1 MFCQSG
7 NILPDINHPIEFVKG
22 IGPRKAELLKKA
34 FNVTTIGDLIMQFPF
49 RYIDKTTVK
58 PINQVTINDEWVLI
72 KAKVLYTE
80 LAGKGRGRLIAHV
93 SDRSGVMEL
102 VWFQGIKYI
111 ETLLEKG
118 REWLF
123 YGKINVFNGK
133 INLPHPEL
141 ETPSVE
147 GQPDFLLPIYSS
159 TEGLTRAGFN
169 MKFRRE
175 LMSKWLNELTHND
188 FPEMIPE
195 ELIRTMQLPTRFGSI
210 RHMHFP
216 TSLKTAEQAKRR
228 LIFEEFFVNQT
239 TLIMQKLYR
248 KNYIHGYNFSI
259 IGNYFN
265 KFYNNHL
272 PFDLTNAQKRVIKEI
287 RTDMGSGFQLNRLLQ
302 GDVGSGKTIVALM
315 SALIAVDNGFQTCI
329 MAPLEIL
336 AQQHYKN
343 ILRYTEPLGLKIAL
357 LTGTTK
363 KKDREQIL
371 AELASGEISIIIG
384 THALIEP
391 IVRFHKLGLVIIDE
405 QHRFGVE
412 QRAALWSKATPL
424 PPHVIVMTATPIPR
438 TLAMSVFGDL
448 DVSII
453 DELPPGR
460 KPIKTIHYHELKRT
474 EMEALMRHE
483 LGIGRQVFVVF
494 PLIEESEKVDLEN
507 LQMGYDRIFRAF
519 PPPKYQISVV
529 HGKMKAADKEYEM
542 NRFIQ
547 HKTNILVA
555 TTVIEVGVDIPNAS
569 VMIIEN
575 ADRFGLSQLH
585 QLRGRVGR
593 GAEQSYCVLMTG
605 FKLTLDAKK
614 RLKTMVDTDNG
625 FTIAEVDMQ
634 LRGPGSIEGVRQSGG
649 PDFRLANLSSH
660 QDIFQLANEAAIK
673 ILTEDPKLDLPKN
686 TGLRKFMA
694 TRLKMNKDMSKIG

>member
-93 SDRSGVMEL
+93 SDGSGVMEL

-118 REWLF
+118 KEWLF

>member
-93 SDRSGVMEL
+93 SDGSGVMEL

-118 REWLF
+118 KEWLF

-141 ETPSVE
+141 ETPSIE

-605 FKLTLDAKK
+605 FQLTLDAKK

-686 TGLRKFMA
+686 IGLRKFMA

>member
-1 MFCQSG
+1 M
-7 NILPDINHPIEFVKG
+7 PDINHPIEFVKG

-93 SDRSGVMEL
+93 SDGSGVMEL

-118 REWLF
+118 KEWLF

-363 KKDREQIL
+363 KKEREQIL
-371 AELASGEISIIIG
+371 AELANGEISIIIG

-460 KPIKTIHYHELKRT
+460 KPIKTIHYHGLKRT

-483 LGIGRQVFVVF
+483 LSIGRQVFVVF

-605 FKLTLDAKK
+605 FQLTLDAKK

-686 TGLRKFMA
+686 IGLRKFMA

>member
-93 SDRSGVMEL
+93 SDGSGVMEL

-141 ETPSVE
+141 ETPSIE

-686 TGLRKFMA
+686 IGLRKFMA

>member
-93 SDRSGVMEL
+93 SDGSGVMEL

-118 REWLF
+118 KEWLF

-363 KKDREQIL
+363 KKEREQIL
-371 AELASGEISIIIG
+371 AELANGEISIIIG

-424 PPHVIVMTATPIPR
+424 PPHVILMTATPIPR

-483 LGIGRQVFVVF
+483 LSIGRQVFVVF

-605 FKLTLDAKK
+605 FQLTLDAKK

-686 TGLRKFMA
+686 IGLRKFMA

>member
-93 SDRSGVMEL
+93 SDGSGVMEL

>member
-1 MFCQSG
+1 M
-7 NILPDINHPIEFVKG
+7 PDINHPIEFVKG

-34 FNVTTIGDLIMQFPF
+34 FNVTTIGHLIMQSPF

>member
-1 MFCQSG
+1 M
-7 NILPDINHPIEFVKG
+7 PDLNQPIEFVKG

-34 FNVTTIGDLIMQFPF
+34 FNVTTIGDLIMQFPY
-49 RYIDKTTVK
+49 RYIDKTTVR
-58 PINQVTINDEWVLI
+58 PINQITINDEWVLI

-80 LAGKGRGRLIAHV
+80 IAGKGRGRLIAHV
-93 SDRSGVMEL
+93 SDGTGVMEL

-111 ETLLEKG
+111 ETFLEKG
-118 REWLF
+118 KEWLF

-133 INLPHPEL
+133 INLPHPEM
-141 ETPSVE
+141 ETPSTE

-159 TEGLTRAGFN
+159 TEGLNRAGFT

-175 LMSKWLNELTHND
+175 LMAKWLNELTHND
-188 FPEMIPE
+188 FTEMIPE
-195 ELIRTMQLPTRFGSI
+195 ELMRSMQLPTRFGSI
-210 RHMHFP
+210 RYMHFP
-216 TSLKTAEQAKRR
+216 TNLKTAEQAKRR
-228 LIFEEFFVNQT
+228 LIFEEFFVNQC

-248 KNYIHGYNFSI
+248 KNYIQGYNFSV
-259 IGNYFN
+259 IGHYFN
-265 KFYNNHL
+265 EFFNNHL

-315 SALIAVDNGFQTCI
+315 SALIAVDNGFQAGI

-363 KKDREQIL
+363 KKERETIL
-371 AELASGEISIIIG
+371 AALALGEINIIIG

-391 IVRFHKLGLVIIDE
+391 AVRFHKLGLVIIDE

-412 QRAALWSKATPL
+412 QRAALWSKAAPL

-438 TLAMSVFGDL
+438 TLAMSVYGDL

-474 EMEALMRHE
+474 EMETLMRHE

-494 PLIEESEKVDLEN
+494 PLIEESEKMDLEN

-529 HGKMKAADKEYEM
+529 HGKMKAADKEHEM

-547 HKTNILVA
+547 HQTNILVA

-593 GAEQSYCVLMTG
+593 GADQSYCVLMTG
-605 FKLTLDAKK
+605 FKLSLDAKK

-649 PDFRLANLSSH
+649 PDFRLANLSTH

-673 ILTEDPKLDLPKN
+673 ILTEDPKLEMPKN
-686 TGLRKFMA
+686 TGLRSCMA
-694 TRLKMNKDMSKIG
+694 KRLKQNRDMSKIG

>member
-1 MFCQSG
+1 M
-7 NILPDINHPIEFVKG
+7 PDINHPIEFVKG

-93 SDRSGVMEL
+93 SDGSGVMEL

-118 REWLF
+118 KEWLF

-141 ETPSVE
+141 ETPSIE

-686 TGLRKFMA
+686 IGLRKFMA

>member
-483 LGIGRQVFVVF
+483 LSIGRQVFVVF

-686 TGLRKFMA
+686 IGLRKFMA

>member
-363 KKDREQIL
+363 KKEREQIL
-371 AELASGEISIIIG
+371 AELANGEISIIIG

>member
-239 TLIMQKLYR
+239 TLIMHKLYR

>member
-1 MFCQSG
+1 LFCQSG

-93 SDRSGVMEL
+93 SDGSGVMEL

>member
-118 REWLF
+118 KEWLF

-363 KKDREQIL
+363 KKEREQIL
-371 AELASGEISIIIG
+371 AELANGEISIIIG

>member
-1 MFCQSG
+1 M
-7 NILPDINHPIEFVKG
+7 PDINHPIEFVKG

-93 SDRSGVMEL
+93 SDGSGVMEL

-118 REWLF
+118 KEWLF

-363 KKDREQIL
+363 KKEREQIL
-371 AELASGEISIIIG
+371 AELANGEISIIIG

-483 LGIGRQVFVVF
+483 LSIGRQVFVVF

-542 NRFIQ
+542 NR
-547 HKTNILVA
+547 
-555 TTVIEVGVDIPNAS
+555 
-569 VMIIEN
+569 
-575 ADRFGLSQLH
+575 
-585 QLRGRVGR
+585 
-593 GAEQSYCVLMTG
+593 
-605 FKLTLDAKK
+605 
-614 RLKTMVDTDNG
+614 
-625 FTIAEVDMQ
+625 
-634 LRGPGSIEGVRQSGG
+634 
-649 PDFRLANLSSH
+649 
-660 QDIFQLANEAAIK
+660 
-673 ILTEDPKLDLPKN
+673 
-686 TGLRKFMA
+686 
-694 TRLKMNKDMSKIG
+694 

>member
-93 SDRSGVMEL
+93 SDGSGVMEL

-118 REWLF
+118 KEWLF

-363 KKDREQIL
+363 KKEREQIL
-371 AELASGEISIIIG
+371 AELANGEISIIIG

-483 LGIGRQVFVVF
+483 LSIGRQVFVVF

-686 TGLRKFMA
+686 IGLRKFMA

>member
-93 SDRSGVMEL
+93 SDGSGVMEL

-118 REWLF
+118 KEWLF

-141 ETPSVE
+141 ETPSIE

>member
-1 MFCQSG
+1 M
-7 NILPDINHPIEFVKG
+7 PDINHPIEFVKG

-93 SDRSGVMEL
+93 SDGSGVMEL

-118 REWLF
+118 KEWLF

-363 KKDREQIL
+363 KKEREQIL
-371 AELASGEISIIIG
+371 AELANGEISIIIG

-605 FKLTLDAKK
+605 FQLTLDAKK

>member
-93 SDRSGVMEL
+93 SDGSGVMEL

-118 REWLF
+118 KEWLF

-141 ETPSVE
+141 ETPSIE

-686 TGLRKFMA
+686 IGLRKFMA

>member
-118 REWLF
+118 KEWLF

-141 ETPSVE
+141 ETPSIE

>member
-1 MFCQSG
+1 M
-7 NILPDINHPIEFVKG
+7 PDINHPIEFVKG

-686 TGLRKFMA
+686 IGLRKFMA

>member
-93 SDRSGVMEL
+93 SDGSGVMEL

-118 REWLF
+118 KEWLF

-686 TGLRKFMA
+686 IGLRKFMA

>member
-1 MFCQSG
+1 M
-7 NILPDINHPIEFVKG
+7 PDINHPIEFVKG

>member
-686 TGLRKFMA
+686 IGLRKFMA

>member
-1 MFCQSG
+1 M
-7 NILPDINHPIEFVKG
+7 PDINHPIEFVKG

-239 TLIMQKLYR
+239 TLIMHKLYR

>member
-141 ETPSVE
+141 ETPSIE

-483 LGIGRQVFVVF
+483 LSIGRQVFVVF

>member
-118 REWLF
+118 KEWLF

-141 ETPSVE
+141 ETPSIE

-686 TGLRKFMA
+686 IGLRKFMA